1 MTFKSG
7 NAYEF
12 STQNYIKGAKAELR
26 RFSGQAV
33 ERLEKAIKEESNRKI
48 LEDAEYRDIRHPV
61 LTDMVSIEFEDPV
74 QPEEESIGDLADF
87 ELMCSSASSNESGR
101 VGEDFQDNVLTFMET
116 MFMTQSFSRLASGPD
131 TDWVEVATG
140 DDSYGKTYF
149 YTRHETK
156 NGFEIWYK
164 AYDPIIWFGKA
175 VKA

>member
-7 NAYEF
+7 NTYEF

-26 RFSGQAV
+26 RFSGEAV

-48 LEDAEYRDIRHPV
+48 LEDAEYRDIKHPV

-74 QPEEESIGDLADF
+74 QPEEESIGGLADF

-116 MFMTQSFSRLASGPD
+116 MFMTQ
-131 TDWVEVATG
+131 
-140 DDSYGKTYF
+140 
-149 YTRHETK
+149 
-156 NGFEIWYK
+156 
-164 AYDPIIWFGKA
+164 
-175 VKA
+175 